1 MALDTKKSTSLRDGY
16 GQTYQDG
23 GFADVNHKMAD
34 LVDSGVFK
42 IASTVSATSGS
53 AQVRSGAMTVPGG
66 SVITDLICVATT
78 ATVNTSDTIGVQFGT
93 GSDGYDIT
101 GQDSRNIMGT
111 AATALA
117 AGRGITMYTQSSE
130 PLGALVELPVNAFET
145 GLYFGSDTDIHGTVS
160 ASATGF
166 ASGAF
171 TFVVKY
177 TNIV

>member
-16 GQTYQDG
+16 GQTYRDG
-23 GFADVNHKMAD
+23 GFVEINDKMAD

-42 IASTVSATSGS
+42 LTSTTSATSGS
-53 AQVRSGAMTVPGG
+53 AQVRSGAMTV
-66 SVITDLICVATT
+66 ITDFIVVATT

-93 GSDGYDIT
+93 GSDGFDIT
-101 GQDSRNIMGT
+101 GKATNSILGT
-111 AATALA
+111 AATSLA

-130 PLGALVELPVNAFET
+130 PLGALIALPVNAHDTSLF
-145 GLYFGSDTDIHGTVS
+145 FASDTDIHGTVS
-160 ASATGF
+160 SSAAGF

-177 TNIV
+177 TNII

>member
-42 IASTVSATSGS
+42 IASTVSVTSGS
-53 AQVRSGAMTVPGG
+53 AQVSSGAMTIPGG
-66 SVITDLICVATT
+66 SVITDFIVVATT

-101 GQDSRNIMGT
+101 GKATNSILGT
-111 AATALA
+111 AATSLA

-130 PLGALVELPVNAFET
+130 PLGALISLPVNAHDT
-145 GLYFGSDTDIHGTVS
+145 GLFFGTDTDIHGTVS
-160 ASATGF
+160 SSAAGF

-177 TNIV
+177 TNII